1 MLSVYVNGEYSCTDA
16 ACLHHGTMETIGHST
31 LLDNF
36 ANLTGSALDPG
47 SLADELFQRNLINK
61 AIAGEASSPYVPKT
75 RRLHAIVMAVM
86 GNGSPDAFKA
96 FVEAVRKDQA
106 SAWLAQ
112 ALIGKGRQ
120 SGIIFLE
127 GSVGGVSLAW
137 FAPYAH
143 QYVLT
148 L

>member
-1 MLSVYVNGEYSCTDA
+1 
-16 ACLHHGTMETIGHST
+16 MERIGHST

-36 ANLTGSALDPG
+36 ANITGSALDPG

-61 AIAGEASSPYVPKT
+61 AIAGEASSPYVAKG

-86 GNGSPDAFKA
+86 GNGSPDAFKT

-112 ALIGKGRQ
+112 ALIGRGRR
-120 SGIIFLE
+120 SGLIWW
-127 GSVGGVSLAW
+127 VSGRSQ
-137 FAPYAH
+137 FDS
-143 QYVLT
+143 
-148 L
+148 